1 MSSSSS
7 DSDSDEEMRARL
19 LDAVICPKSFKSTES
34 KIKKAQDAKIKVGPY
49 EDIEL
54 SRMEYKRVGEI
65 LAKYTDD
72 FFEFREP
79 KSKTNKRLE
88 AQENIFRF
96 CPNHRIG
103 MACSK
108 SVFYKK
114 KTLKVTLINPDP
126 EIPKSQFGSLVFF
139 CSQPNSGPSGIHVQ
153 LFK

>member
-19 LDAVICPKSFKSTES
+19 LDAVICPKSFKSTET

-96 CPNHRIG
+96 CPNHRIVQEG
-103 MACSK
+103 ALIDLEPPAENLPKKTKKKKDSK
-108 SVFYKK
+108 SEKK
-114 KTLKVTLINPDP
+114 EKLRQIQAIAVDFNQIRNM
-126 EIPKSQFGSLVFF
+126 V
-139 CSQPNSGPSGIHVQ
+139 
-153 LFK
+153 